1 MKKNSIKTALAKT
14 GSAAFPYALLM
25 PFFITFLLFFA
36 FPAVYSLILS
46 FFNYRGYGEAKFVG
60 LGNYISLINYA
71 TFWKSV
77 GNTFFYFAAHIVPVM
92 LGALLLA
99 FAMQSKAVGASRK
112 FFKPLI
118 FLPQIVPVI
127 ATALIFRI
135 IFATRSGVVNQLF
148 GLEMRWLEDAD
159 IMRWI
164 VALLVVWRATGW
176 FMVVF
181 LAGLT
186 TISSDLYE
194 AATLDGASTRQKLFY
209 ITIPLMRPFFLFAFI
224 MDTISSLKIF
234 VEPNILWPAQSN
246 PPKDIAPMMNM
257 ITANIRG
264 GNFGLAS
271 AAGWLLFLIV
281 LVVSLIQLYVL
292 RNRDKEARGKR

>member
-1 MKKNSIKTALAKT
+1 MREKHTTTVLSRT
-14 GSAAFPYALLM
+14 GSRALPFILLA
-25 PFFITFLLFFA
+25 PFFITFLVFFA
-36 FPAVYSLILS
+36 FPAIYSLVLS
-46 FFNYRGYGEAKFVG
+46 FYNYRGYGEARFVG
-60 LGNYISLINYA
+60 LGNYIALINFR

-77 GNTFFYFAAHIVPVM
+77 GNTFFYFIMHFIPVM

-99 FAMQSKAVGASRK
+99 FAMQSKAIGKSRK
-112 FFKPLI
+112 IFKPII

-135 IFATRSGVVNQLF
+135 IFATRSGAVNQLL
-148 GLEMRWLEDAD
+148 GMDTRWLEDVN
-159 IMRWI
+159 ILRWI
-164 VALLVVWRATGW
+164 IVLMVIWRATGW

-186 TISSDLYE
+186 TISNDLYE
-194 AATLDGASTRQKLFY
+194 AAVLDGATTRQKMQY

-234 VEPNILWPAQSN
+234 VEPNILWPAQAN
-246 PPKDIAPMMNM
+246 PPTDIAPMMNM
-257 ITANIRG
+257 ITQNIRG
-264 GNFGLAS
+264 GNFGMAS

-281 LVVSLIQLYVL
+281 LVVSLGQLFLL
-292 RNRDKEARGKR
+292 RNRDKGKQ

>member
-1 MKKNSIKTALAKT
+1 MKSINTKTALART
-14 GSAAFPYALLM
+14 GSPVLPYVLLM
-25 PFFITFLLFFA
+25 PFFITFFLFFA
-36 FPAVYSLILS
+36 FPAIYSLVLS
-46 FFNYRGYGEAKFVG
+46 FFNYRGYGEARFVG
-60 LGNYISLINYA
+60 FGNYIALINYGA
-71 TFWKSV
+71 FWKSV
-77 GNTFFYFAAHIVPVM
+77 GNTFFYFAAHIIPVM

-99 FAMQSKAVGASRK
+99 LAMQSKAVGIGRK
-112 FFKPLI
+112 LFKPLI

-135 IFATRSGVVNQLF
+135 IFATRSGAVNQLF
-148 GLEMRWLEDAD
+148 GLDIRWLEDVD
-159 IMRWI
+159 VMRWI
-164 VALLVVWRATGW
+164 VVLLVVWRATGW

-194 AATLDGASTRQKLFY
+194 AAMLDGASTRQKLVY

-246 PPKDIAPMMNM
+246 PPTDIAPMMNM
-257 ITANIRG
+257 ITTNIRG

-281 LVVSLIQLYVL
+281 LVVSLIQLYL
-292 RNRDKEARGKR
+292 MRNRDKGARR